1 MPAERLSMRKMR
13 EVLRLK
19 WALGLTARQVAGSA
33 GMARSTVGEYL
44 RRAEAAGLTWEEVE
58 ALSDG
63 ELEEKLFPPAPRPP
77 NKERPLPDWAETQR
91 ELRHRKHVTLYLLWE
106 EYRLSH
112 PEGYGYSRFCDLY
125 RAWKKKLDLVMRQDH
140 KAGEKL
146 FVDYAGD
153 TVPVVSEETGEIRG
167 AQIFVAV
174 LGASNYTY
182 AEATWTQDLADWTGS
197 HVRAF
202 TYFQGVTTLVVP
214 DNIRTG
220 ISHACRYEPE
230 LNPTYQE
237 MLAHYGCGCL
247 PARVRRP
254 RDKAKVE
261 VGVKFV
267 QEYILARLRNRT
279 FFSLVELNTAI
290 SALLEKLNHEPFQK
304 LPGCRRSEFD
314 SVDRPALLPLPL
326 TPWVFAEWQK
336 AKVGPDYHVEV
347 RGHYYSVPY
356 RLVREKLDVRVTAS
370 TVECFLR
377 GRRVA
382 SHPRSFRQ
390 ARHTT
395 TPEHMPRAHREYLEW
410 TPARLVAWAKKT
422 GPETA
427 HLVEEIM
434 ASRPH
439 PQQGFRSCL
448 GLLSLGR
455 TYGPERLEAACR
467 RALLIRGLSYKSVK
481 SILASGLEDRPLPA
495 PKPTQLAL
503 SHENIRGADY
513 YS

>member
-1 MPAERLSMRKMR
+1 MPAERLSMRKTR

-19 WALGLTARQVAGSA
+19 WALGLTARQVAGSV

-44 RRAEAAGLTWEEVE
+44 HRAEAAGLTWQKVE
-58 ALSDG
+58 TLSDA
-63 ELEEKLFPPAPRPP
+63 ELEEKLFPPPPKCAPG
-77 NKERPLPDWAETQR
+77 ERPLPDWALVKH
-91 ELRHRKHVTLYLLWE
+91 ELRGKHVTLYLLWE
-106 EYRLSH
+106 EYRLAH
-112 PEGYGYSRFCDLY
+112 PGGYGYSRFCDLY

-153 TVPVVSEETGEIRG
+153 TVHVVSEETGELSE

-174 LGASNYTY
+174 LGASNYTF
-182 AEATWTQDLADWTGS
+182 AEATWTQGLSDWTGS

-202 TYFQGVTTLVVP
+202 NYIGGIVELVVP
-214 DNIRTG
+214 DNTKTG
-220 ISHACRYEPE
+220 VSHACRYEPDI
-230 LNPTYQE
+230 NPTYQD
-237 MLAHYGCGCL
+237 LLTHYGCACA
-247 PARVRRP
+247 PARVRHP

-267 QEYILARLRNRT
+267 EEYLLARLRHET
-279 FFSLVELNTAI
+279 FFTLAELNAAI
-290 SALLEKLNHEPFQK
+290 SRLLKKLNNEPFQK
-304 LPGCRRSEFD
+304 LPGSRLSEFLA
-314 SVDRPALLPLPL
+314 VDVPALSPLPSL
-326 TPWVFAEWQK
+326 PWVYAEWQK
-336 AKVGPDYHVEV
+336 ATVGPDYHLEV

-356 RLVREKLDVRVTAS
+356 QLVKERLDVRVTEN

-377 GRRVA
+377 GKRVA
-382 SHPRSFRQ
+382 AHMRSSRLG
-390 ARHTT
+390 AHTT
-395 TPEHMPRAHREYLEW
+395 ICEHMPRAHRDYAEW
-410 TPARLVAWAKKT
+410 TPERLVSWAKET

-427 HLVEEIM
+427 RLLEEIM

-448 GLLSLGR
+448 GLLSLGKK
-455 TYGPERLEAACR
+455 YGSCRLEAACR

-481 SILASGLEDRPLPA
+481 SILVAGLDQEPLPA
-495 PKPTQLAL
+495 PKPRQLVL
-503 SHENIRGADY
+503 THENIRGPEY

>member
-1 MPAERLSMRKMR
+1 MRKMR

-19 WALGLTARQVAGSA
+19 WALGLSARRVAGSV
-33 GMARSTVGEYL
+33 GLARSTVGEYL
-44 RRAEAAGLTWEEVE
+44 RRAEAAGLSWQEVE
-58 ALSDG
+58 TLTDG
-63 ELEEKLFPPAPRPP
+63 ELEEKLFPPPPRLPTG
-77 NKERPLPDWAETQR
+77 ERPLPDWVQTKQ
-91 ELRHRKHVTLYLLWE
+91 ELRGDHVTLYLLWE
-106 EYRLSH
+106 EYKISH

-125 RAWKKKLDLVMRQDH
+125 RCWKKKLDLVMRQEH

-153 TVPVVSEETGEIRG
+153 TVPVVSEETGEIRE
-167 AQIFVAV
+167 AQVFVAV

-182 AEATWTQDLADWTGS
+182 AEATFTQGLSDWTGS

-202 TYFQGVTTLVVP
+202 TYFQGVTAVVVP
-214 DNIRTG
+214 DNILTG
-220 ISHACRYEPE
+220 ITHACRYEPE

-237 MLAHYGCGCL
+237 MLSHYGTCCD

-267 QEYILARLRNRT
+267 EEYILARLRHET
-279 FFSLVELNTAI
+279 FFSLSELNAAI
-290 SALLEKLNHEPFQK
+290 ARLLEKLNREPFQK
-304 LPGCRRSEFD
+304 MPGSRLSEFET
-314 SVDRPALLPLPL
+314 VDRPALLPLPA
-326 TPWVFAEWQK
+326 TPWVYAEWQK
-336 AKVGPDYHVEV
+336 AKVGPDYHVQV

-356 RLVREKLDVRVTAS
+356 QLVRERLDVRVAAL

-382 SHPRSFRQ
+382 SHVRSFRLGGY
-390 ARHTT
+390 TT
-395 TPEHMPRAHREYLEW
+395 IPEHMPRAHREYLEW
-410 TPARLVAWAKKT
+410 TPARLVLWAKKT

-427 HLVEEIM
+427 RLVEEIM

-448 GLLSLGR
+448 GLLSLGK
-455 TYGPERLEAACR
+455 TYGPLRLEGACR
-467 RALLIRGLSYKSVK
+467 RALFIQGLSYKSVK
-481 SILASGLEDRPLPA
+481 SILASGLDDKPLPI
-495 PKPTQLAL
+495 PKPSRLPFD
-503 SHENIRGADY
+503 HENIRGPKY
-513 YS
+513 YA